1 MTRRL
6 VPLVLVF
13 AAAALTAGCTPA
25 AEGTG
30 AGTDGSTP
38 AANAPSAPSAAPE
51 DEGTRAF
58 ASPDCT
64 AVEAVVAPYIDGLVA
79 REDNGSDEYGTLC
92 GWEAPEGTIDLDD
105 IRSVEVSIS
114 PDPAPPLSAAE
125 LETIGFTPIPDA
137 DVEAAGGI
145 AYTAGTTVAVAGVIV
160 TTVALPDVEVI
171 VTGGQWADRPALDGP
186 AAVDVAARLL
196 GLR

>member
-1 MTRRL
+1 MMTRRL
-6 VPLVLVF
+6 APLVLVF
-13 AAAALTAGCTPA
+13 TAAALTAGCAPA
-25 AEGTG
+25 AEGTS

-38 AANAPSAPSAAPE
+38 AANAPSAASE
-51 DEGTRAF
+51 DGGTRAF
-58 ASPDCT
+58 ASPDCA

-114 PDPAPPLSAAE
+114 PDPAPPLSAAD
-125 LETIGFTPIPDA
+125 LETVGFTPIPDA
-137 DVEAAGGI
+137 AVEAAGGI
-145 AYTAGTTVAVAGVIV
+145 AYTSGLTVPVAAVIV
-160 TTVALPDVEVI
+160 TTVTLPDVEVI
-171 VTGGQWADRPALDGP
+171 VTGGQWADQPALDGP